1 MHEALDPSSLVDR
14 FLDYIRVER
23 GLSKNTIEAYAQDL
37 GAFVEY
43 LGKRAINPQDV
54 TPQVISDYIVR
65 LTGSFSKATVARR
78 ISAVR
83 MFFRFL
89 ASEGIIPSSPARLLK
104 TPTLSRRLPGVLS
117 VAEIERLLLGP
128 DPSTAKGL
136 RDRAMLEVLY
146 GTGLRVSELIGLKI
160 SDVNLEAG
168 FLRTVGKGQRER
180 MVPLGRKA
188 IEALREY
195 LAHSRPILLKK
206 GAGTPTLFLNARGR
220 ALTRQGFWKILK
232 DYARK
237 VGIIKKLSPHSLRH
251 SFASHLLEGGADLRS
266 VQILLGHADIATTQ
280 IYTHVTRE
288 RLRQIHRKFHPRP

>member
-104 TPTLSRRLPGVLS
+104 TPTLSRHLPGVLS

-146 GTGLRVSELIGLKI
+146 GAGLRVSELIGLKI
-160 SDVNLEAG
+160 SDINLEAG
-168 FLRTVGKGQRER
+168 FLRTV
-180 MVPLGRKA
+180 
-188 IEALREY
+188 
-195 LAHSRPILLKK
+195 
-206 GAGTPTLFLNARGR
+206 
-220 ALTRQGFWKILK
+220 
-232 DYARK
+232 
-237 VGIIKKLSPHSLRH
+237 
-251 SFASHLLEGGADLRS
+251 
-266 VQILLGHADIATTQ
+266 
-280 IYTHVTRE
+280 
-288 RLRQIHRKFHPRP
+288 